1 MTRVILATCA
11 DLPEGDEDA
20 ELVVAALRGAGLDV
34 AWQVWNDPAAAW
46 DAPTVIRSTWDYT
59 TDCGAFSAWA
69 RSVPQLFNPY
79 EAVLWSSDKVYL
91 AELAEAGLPVVLSAV
106 YPPGEQPRFPA
117 QGEFVVKPSVGAG
130 SRGCGR
136 FAAGDHAAAAEHA
149 AGLHAEGRTVLVQPY
164 LDQVDA
170 AGETALLYFDGG
182 FSHAIEKGA
191 MLPADTVHPLRSPAK
206 GSTAGDLWVEE
217 RIAARTPSEAELA
230 VGEQALAYLR
240 KRFGGDLLYARVDLL
255 PTPDGPVLGELE
267 IVEPSLFLAYAEGA
281 ADRFAAALAA
291 KL

>member
-11 DLPEGDEDA
+11 DLPEGDEDS

-34 AWQVWNDPAAAW
+34 AWQVWNEPAAAW

-59 TDCGAFSAWA
+59 TDRGAFSAWA
-69 RSVPQLFNPY
+69 RSVPELFNPY

-91 AELAEAGLPVVLSAV
+91 AELAEAGLPVVPSAA

-136 FAAGDHAAAAEHA
+136 FATGDHAAAAEHA
-149 AGLHAEGRTVLVQPY
+149 AGLHAEGRTALVQPY

-170 AGETALLYFDGG
+170 AGETALVYFDGG

-206 GSTAGDLWVEE
+206 GATAGDLWVEE
-217 RIAARTPSEAELA
+217 RIAPRTPSAAELA

-281 ADRFAAALAA
+281 ADRFAASVAA